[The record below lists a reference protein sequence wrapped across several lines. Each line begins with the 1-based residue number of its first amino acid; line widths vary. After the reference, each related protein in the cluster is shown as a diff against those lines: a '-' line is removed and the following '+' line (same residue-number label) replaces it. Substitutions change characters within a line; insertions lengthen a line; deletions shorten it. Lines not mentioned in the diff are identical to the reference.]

1 MSENVTWGM
10 EDKKGA
16 CISLFFMGGNKKRLI
31 CPDARSSSAPSGLLP
46 GLDNSMENNY
56 ICTVFS
62 KSFVIKSIIYH
73 QNAIAVKKSK
83 ACGRK

>member
-1 MSENVTWGM
+1 MSENETWGM

-56 ICTVFS
+56 ICTVLS

>member
-1 MSENVTWGM
+1 MSENETWGM

-16 CISLFFMGGNKKRLI
+16 CISLFFMGGNKKRLTW
-31 CPDARSSSAPSGLLP
+31 PDARSSSALSGLLP

-62 KSFVIKSIIYH
+62 KSFVIKSILYH

>member
-1 MSENVTWGM
+1 MSENETWGM

-62 KSFVIKSIIYH
+62 KSFVIKSIIYR